1 MSTKSSFQ
9 YDIDPSGIQVIDLD
23 MMDPKKFY
31 PLSVLSGV
39 SVRAILYPHTL
50 IRTRLQIQNH
60 RDLYS
65 GVIDAFKKIYFRGGV
80 KGLYEGFLFNNFG
93 VLSQLTYVS
102 SYEHMRRAF
111 LNNFADTHGPWGK
124 YMAGLCGGFCASVC
138 AQVFQVPIDIVN
150 QHLQMQGAT
159 QASTYP
165 AATKRAFGE
174 APLNVIRR
182 VYALNGIRS
191 FYKGFFVS
199 TAFFAPSSA
208 LWWGAYAVYQGKH
221 LFLVQNSVL

>member
-1 MSTKSSFQ
+1 MGPKSSFQ
-9 YDIDPSGIQVIDLD
+9 YDIDPSGVQVIDLD

-50 IRTRLQIQNH
+50 IRTRLQIQNQ

-65 GVIDAFKKIYFRGGV
+65 GVVDAFKKIYGRGGV

-93 VLSQLTYVS
+93 ILSQLTYVT
-102 SYEHMRRAF
+102 SYEHIRRAC
-111 LNNFADTHGPWGK
+111 LNTFGETHGKWGK
-124 YMAGLCGGFCASVC
+124 YLAGFCGGFCASVC

-150 QHLQMQGAT
+150 QHLQMQGVT
-159 QASTYP
+159 QTVSYP
-165 AATKRAFGE
+165 AATRKAFGDG
-174 APLNVIRR
+174 PLHVMRR
-182 VYALNGIRS
+182 VYALNGMRS

-199 TAFFAPSSA
+199 TAFFAPNSA
-208 LWWGAYAVYQGKH
+208 LWWAAYAMYQGLWK
-221 LFLVQNSVL
+221 